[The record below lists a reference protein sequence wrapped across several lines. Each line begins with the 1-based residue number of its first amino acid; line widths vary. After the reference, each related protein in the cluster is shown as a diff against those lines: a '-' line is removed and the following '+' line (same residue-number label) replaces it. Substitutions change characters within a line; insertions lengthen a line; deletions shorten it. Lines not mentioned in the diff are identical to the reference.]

1 MTFDERIAIETTRE
15 YLVVKSNTLVQ
26 KSRYELSLAEQKTI
40 AFICALIKP
49 INAVD
54 RAKGVP
60 FQLEYDFNIRDYCKV
75 CGFDYDAGKNY
86 ADVKATL
93 KKLRDRSM
101 WLELPDGSETTVG
114 WLAKAT
120 TNKRSGIAKIKIDED
135 LVPYLFDLG
144 QKFTQYQLY
153 NILAFKSAFS
163 VRIYELLKSYA
174 WNKSK
179 TFDIEELKLLLGVE
193 NVKSYKEFA
202 PFRQKVLEV
211 AEREINELSD
221 LHISFE
227 TITKGRKV
235 TGIKFYIKQ
244 KDAIDVLIAQ
254 AKTRELTDEEKE
266 DYERKTVNAKQI
278 SIDDYLAKK

>member
-1 MTFDERIAIETTRE
+1 MTSDERIAIETTRE

-26 KSRYELSLAEQKTI
+26 KSRFELSLAEQKTI

-49 INAVD
+49 IDAVD
-54 RAKGVP
+54 RAKGIP

-75 CGFDYDAGKNY
+75 CGFDYENGKNY

-153 NILAFKSAFS
+153 NILAFISAFS
-163 VRIYELLKSYA
+163 VRIYELMKSYA
-174 WNKSK
+174 FQKGK
-179 TFDIEELKLLLGVE
+179 TFSIEELKVLLQVE
-193 NVKSYKEFA
+193 NVKSYSRF
-202 PFRQKVLEV
+202 PDFRRYVLEI

-221 LHISFE
+221 LTISFE
-227 TITKGRKV
+227 PITKGRKV

-244 KDAIDVLIAQ
+244 KDAMGTLIAQ

-266 DYERKTVNAKQI
+266 DYDRKTANAKQMNI
-278 SIDDYLAKK
+278 FPL